1 MIQARP
7 AKDGPLNRGRGC
19 VKGMSILEQMY
30 HPDRLTYPKKRI
42 GPRGSGQWQRI
53 TWDEAYDLMYEY
65 DSLPHRY
72 GAHILYQSEAHIID
86 LIGEHPEIT
95 VTELAAILKKTPSA
109 CSQIVRK
116 LRAKGWVEQVRN
128 AENNRIY
135 NLYLTESGKQVYQA
149 HTAFNQ
155 SCQEATFQLLSN
167 FSPEELE
174 HHLMVQRKLNEA
186 YQDDVR
192 RSRDYLG

>member
-1 MIQARP
+1 M
-7 AKDGPLNRGRGC
+7 
-19 VKGMSILEQMY
+19 EQQ
-30 HPDRLTYPKKRI
+30 REALL
-42 GPRGSGQWQRI
+42 GQIWAAQ
-53 TWDEAYDLMYEY
+53 DEAYDLMYEY

-128 AENNRIY
+128 AANNRQVMLRLTPAGEHVY
-135 NLYLTESGKQVYQA
+135 RDHAAFDKQCQALTFRRLEGFTEAELATYLSI
-149 HTAFNQ
+149 
-155 SCQEATFQLLSN
+155 
-167 FSPEELE
+167 
-174 HHLMVQRKLNEA
+174 QRRINEA
-186 YQDDVR
+186 YADDVR
-192 RSRDYLG
+192 RSREYFT

>member
-1 MIQARP
+1 M
-7 AKDGPLNRGRGC
+7 
-19 VKGMSILEQMY
+19 EQQ
-30 HPDRLTYPKKRI
+30 REALL
-42 GPRGSGQWQRI
+42 GQIWAAQ
-53 TWDEAYDLMYEY
+53 DEAYDLMYEY

-128 AENNRIY
+128 TANNRQVMLRLTPAGEH
-135 NLYLTESGKQVYQA
+135 LYLTESGKQVYQA